1 MAYVDG
7 VTVAICRQKEK
18 TTQEQNASLKGFR
31 FKADI
36 VVGTQFSM
44 LKLNL
49 MRHCR
54 HRLESKDWGTD
65 QSKAKEAVHFVNVVP
80 RGRML
85 TAGPKIDIRQRTEI

>member
-1 MAYVDG
+1 
-7 VTVAICRQKEK
+7 
-18 TTQEQNASLKGFR
+18 
-31 FKADI
+31 
-36 VVGTQFSM
+36 M

-65 QSKAKEAVHFVNVVP
+65 QNQAKEAVHFVNAVP